1 MRRTIIPSMLL
12 LVFGMVF
19 LASPAWAT
27 SPHFLNNSLICTYTS
42 NGNSIVFTASGTV
55 AGLGTATDYVT
66 LLGTAPITCTSSGKN
81 GTQNTSAHHFG
92 GSTPVVSTSN
102 GNYPFSVT
110 VAASCPG
117 NQTASLTGSVDG
129 ELVLS
134 SGNNATGTIFDTEGV
149 TCLAQ

>member
-1 MRRTIIPSMLL
+1 MRRTIIPLTLL
-12 LVFGMVF
+12 LVFGVMF
-19 LASPAWAT
+19 LASPAWAI
-27 SPHFLNNSLICTYTS
+27 SPHFINNSLICIYQS

-66 LLGTAPITCTSSGKN
+66 LLGTAPISCTSSGKN